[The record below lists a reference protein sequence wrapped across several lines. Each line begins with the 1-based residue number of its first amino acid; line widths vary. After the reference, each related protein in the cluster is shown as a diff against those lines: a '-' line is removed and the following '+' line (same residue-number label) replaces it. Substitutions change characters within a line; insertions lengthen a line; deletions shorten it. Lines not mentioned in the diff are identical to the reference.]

1 MDFTPLDTNT
11 LRIPKSLRNQQTGGG
26 FLSKYIKP
34 IGQGLLTMGK
44 QLGGAIGQGVS
55 EGFGVV
61 GKTINQTPGLKQGV
75 GVLNALDYGLGTAAK
90 TTEGLL
96 TKPRETLMNL
106 KYRPGEGLQG
116 YAQRNVTDITPY
128 VSEKVAG
135 TPLGQKMPMLAP
147 LLGLGAGMLTPSPSD
162 ALKVGKFASQAGDI
176 AKFSDEATE
185 LVKPSMLADK
195 LYHVSDNPNL
205 KIDTNYNPK
214 QGQLGKGFY
223 VTKNPET
230 WQSGQIGNRPYVYEI
245 DNAGLNIAKDY
256 PTRDE
261 LINWGSKNGY
271 YTKDVLKKPDGN
283 YVLGMDGKPM
293 KVWQET
299 PKALKLMEYQDPMT
313 GSKMSGLEQEYLK
326 SKGYDG
332 VSASYSPDGEQSVI
346 FNYDKIKIKPKVDP
360 LTSEAKKYSNKNEF
374 LMSQGALAT
383 DTSYDDKK
391 AILKSLNSQEDFEQW
406 DSIGDELKSIG
417 INETNMD
424 KVKKML
430 EDDIKS
436 TDDLMSKEKELTD
449 IWNKA
454 QEKPTD
460 LIQEAK
466 KYKSADEFVKAQ
478 AKDFHGTN
486 VRFDK
491 FEKSKLGVSTNAKSA
506 EKGFWFTD
514 NKDVAKGYGEY
525 ASEKQVRDIL
535 DQIQIEERKGNWS
548 KAEEL
553 TRQAE
558 ELSAEYA
565 DPIIIE
571 SKLNL
576 TNPATYDAKGAGFLA
591 TDKKINDLIDKAIK
605 DGNDALIIKN
615 LRDSVYSSDIPATHT
630 IVFDEGKVLTKSQ
643 LTDIWNK
650 AQGN

>member
-1 MDFTPLDTNT
+1 MDFTPLDTNI
-11 LRIPKSLRNQQTGGG
+11 LRMPKSLRNQQSGG
-26 FLSKYIKP
+26 FFSKYIKP
-34 IGQGLLTMGK
+34 VGQGLLTMGK

-261 LINWGSKNGY
+261 LIKWGSKNGY

-360 LTSEAKKYSNKNEF
+360 LTSEAKKYKTAE
-374 LMSQGALAT
+374 
-383 DTSYDDKK
+383 
-391 AILKSLNSQEDFEQW
+391 
-406 DSIGDELKSIG
+406 
-417 INETNMD
+417 
-424 KVKKML
+424 
-430 EDDIKS
+430 
-436 TDDLMSKEKELTD
+436 
-449 IWNKA
+449 
-454 QEKPTD
+454 
-460 LIQEAK
+460 
-466 KYKSADEFVKAQ
+466 EFVKAQ
-478 AKDFHGTN
+478 GTPVYHGTN
-486 VRFDK
+486 VKNAEMIKNNPRLLSVEEQQQFPTTVVGDTQIGISSSK
-491 FEKSKLGVSTNAKSA
+491 DRAMAEYFASLQPTNKGEVVDLVLPKNARIYKLPDGVESIDSLGLKELQRIKKLGFDAIEDTTNI
-506 EKGFWFTD
+506 G
-514 NKDVAKGYGEY
+514 GE
-525 ASEKQVRDIL
+525 SEIRIL
-535 DQIQIEERKGNWS
+535 TPEILK
-548 KAEEL
+548 
-553 TRQAE
+553 
-558 ELSAEYA
+558 
-565 DPIIIE
+565 
-571 SKLNL
+571 
-576 TNPATYDAKGAGFLA
+576 
-591 TDKKINDLIDKAIK
+591 
-605 DGNDALIIKN
+605 
-615 LRDSVYSSDIPATHT
+615 
-630 IVFDEGKVLTKSQ
+630 TKSQ